1 VKLSIGLGL
10 ALVTVLLSFVAY
22 RSVMV
27 SRMETMQIELQ
38 TCINNQAILE
48 NTIQKQNEDI
58 KNALETAKK
67 TQAQIASLNNQ
78 YTQSQQQV
86 QKLRNKFANFNLEG
100 MAMTEPLVLQGK
112 VNRATA
118 RVIENF
124 KTLTNDEETTN
135 TATTN

>member
-1 VKLSIGLGL
+1 M
-10 ALVTVLLSFVAY
+10 VTVLLSFVAY
-22 RSVMV
+22 RTVMV

-135 TATTN
+135 TVTTN

>member
-1 VKLSIGLGL
+1 MKLSIGLGL

-22 RSVMV
+22 RTVMV

>member
-22 RSVMV
+22 RTVMV

-38 TCINNQAILE
+38 TCINNQSILE

-67 TQAQIASLNNQ
+67 TQEQIASLNNQ

-112 VNRATA
+112 VNKATA
-118 RVIENF
+118 RVIQNF
-124 KTLTNDEETTN
+124 KTLTNDEEITD
-135 TATTN
+135 TATSN